1 LIEKLFRDVTKE
13 AMTGTF
19 NLGVTDGS
27 TENLAMV
34 TSLELRLTSDTSD
47 FTFGVKFPY
56 RF

>member
-1 LIEKLFRDVTKE
+1 
-13 AMTGTF
+13 MTGAF

-27 TENLAMV
+27 TANMAMV
-34 TSLELRLTSDTSD
+34 TSLGLELTSDTSD